1 MIESLSVVFPM
12 YNEKEY
18 IGKTIATTLAVLK
31 DVTQD
36 YEIII
41 IDDASTDGSAA
52 LVEELAKENS
62 HIKVI
67 HHASNR
73 TLGGALKTGFGAATK
88 AYVLYSD
95 VDMPFDLNEI
105 KKAVQILLRENADM
119 VSAFRLNRGADGLR
133 RTVYSIVY
141 NFIIKSLFGLKFKD
155 FNFSFK
161 LIKRE
166 VLRQLDLT
174 SEGSFINAELF
185 VRLCLNKAKIVQ
197 FESYYLP
204 RLHGISRLSSF
215 PVIMKILQ
223 EMCLF
228 KYRLCRRLKDPL
240 WHQRSFL

>member
-12 YNEKEY
+12 FNEKEC
-18 IGKTIATTLAVLK
+18 IGKTISATLAVLK

-36 YEIII
+36 YEILI

-52 LVEELAKENS
+52 IVEELARANS

-95 VDMPFDLNEI
+95 VDMPFDFKEI

-133 RTVYSIVY
+133 RTVYSAAY
-141 NFIIKSLFGLKFKD
+141 NLMVKALFGLKIRD
-155 FNFSFK
+155 VNFSFK

-166 VLRQLDLT
+166 ALKRLDLT
-174 SEGSFINAELF
+174 SEGSFINTEL
-185 VRLCLNKAKIVQ
+185 LAQLSLNNAKIVQ
-197 FESYYLP
+197 FGTYYLP
-204 RLHGISRLSSF
+204 RRQGVSKLSTF

-223 EMCLF
+223 EMFLF
-228 KYRLCRRLKDPL
+228 KYRLRRSLKE
-240 WHQRSFL
+240 F

>member
-12 YNEKEY
+12 FNEREY
-18 IGKTIATTLAVLK
+18 IAKTVNATLAALK

-52 LVEELAKENS
+52 IVEGLARENS
-62 HIKVI
+62 HIRVI

-88 AYVLYSD
+88 AYILYAD
-95 VDMPFDLNEI
+95 VDMPFDFKEI
-105 KKAVQILLRENADM
+105 KKAVQVLVQENADM
-119 VSAFRLNRGADGLR
+119 FSAFRLNRGADGFR
-133 RTVYSIVY
+133 RMVYSCIY
-141 NFIIKSLFGLKFKD
+141 NLMVKALFGLKIRD
-155 FNFSFK
+155 VNFSFK

-166 VLRQLDLT
+166 ALKTLNLT

-185 VRLCLNKAKIVQ
+185 ARLSLNNAKIVQ
-197 FESYYLP
+197 FGTYYLP
-204 RLHGISRLSSF
+204 RRQGVSKLSSF

-223 EMCLF
+223 EMFLF
-228 KYRLCRRLKDPL
+228 KCRLQRGLKEP
-240 WHQRSFL
+240 